1 MRDQNTGGNWLVN
14 EVTYHISI
22 KEMLAVKFSL
32 KSFVKE
38 FSNVSIKIFIDNT
51 AVISVL
57 KHMGT
62 SHNFHLNSIC
72 KQIWKWCKD
81 RNIWLFPVYINTKED
96 LTDRTSRITYML
108 AEWMLEKR
116 LFDRVSQTLEFSPTI
131 NLFASTLN
139 HQLPTYVS
147 YKPDP
152 NAYAVGAF

>member
-1 MRDQNTGGNWLVN
+1 MQ
-14 EVTYHISI
+14 
-22 KEMLAVKFSL
+22 
-32 KSFVKE
+32 
-38 FSNVSIKIFIDNT
+38 
-51 AVISVL
+51 
-57 KHMGT
+57 
-62 SHNFHLNSIC
+62 
-72 KQIWKWCKD
+72 
-81 RNIWLFPVYINTKED
+81 
-96 LTDRTSRITYML
+96 